1 MGEGDIEGQVYD
13 KLWLLSKLILRLHV
27 QGSSQ
32 RLGLESRYGVQV
44 GKGY

>member
-13 KLWLLSKLILRLHV
+13 KLWLLSKFIVRLHV
-27 QGSSQ
+27 HGPSQG
-32 RLGLESRYGVQV
+32 LGLESRYGVQV